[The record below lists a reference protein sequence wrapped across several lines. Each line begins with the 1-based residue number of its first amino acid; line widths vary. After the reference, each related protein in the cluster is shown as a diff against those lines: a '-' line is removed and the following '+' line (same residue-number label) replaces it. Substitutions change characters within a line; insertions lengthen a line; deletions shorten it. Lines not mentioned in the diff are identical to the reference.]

1 MSVVFRF
8 GPMLT
13 NMLALAMTSLLVAC
27 GTSPRST
34 ETGPGQ
40 VLVERSAGMTT
51 WATTES
57 LQAQA
62 QAQAQEQAQAA
73 RTAAAARAVQRQ
85 QSAVAAA
92 QPVAASSAAS
102 VAVATSVPPVTAPA
116 QTDTPTQRVVY
127 FDFDRDDIRQEFQ
140 PMIERRA
147 RALLAQSG
155 GRLVL
160 EGHADERGS
169 REYNLSLGQRRAQAV
184 QRALVLLGV
193 PEAQLAAISLGDT
206 RPAVEGSSEVAWSQ
220 NRRVE
225 LKAP

>member
-1 MSVVFRF
+1 MSVVYRT
-8 GPMLT
+8 GPTLPKL
-13 NMLALAMTSLLVAC
+13 LALAMASLLVAC

-34 ETGPGQ
+34 DTGPGQ

-51 WATTES
+51 WATAES
-57 LQAQA
+57 LQA
-62 QAQAQEQAQAA
+62 EAQAA
-73 RTAAAARAVQRQ
+73 RAAAAARTAQPRQ
-85 QSAVAAA
+85 PAAA
-92 QPVAASSAAS
+92 AKQPVTASSPAG
-102 VAVATSVPPVTAPA
+102 VAVATSAPSPTAQA
-116 QTDTPTQRVVY
+116 EVDTPIQRVVY

-147 RALLAQSG
+147 RALLVAG
-155 GRLVL
+155 GRRLVL

-169 REYNLSLGQRRAQAV
+169 REYNLSLGQRRAEAV

-193 PEAQLAAISLGDT
+193 REAQLVAISFGDT

-225 LKAP
+225 IKAP